1 MTFLQK
7 LEASIEKNN
16 SLLCIGLDPSLNKIP
31 EHLKQ
36 EEFPLTAFN
45 KSLIARTA
53 DAVCCYKL
61 QIAHYSAL
69 GIPGIQQSMQTIHF
83 LQSNHPNLPIILDA
97 KRADIGSTASEYA
110 KEAFDVF
117 RVDAVTVNP
126 YFGLDSLIPFLERTE
141 KGIIVL
147 CRTSNPSAKDF
158 QDLKIEGKPLYVKVA
173 EKAIEWNKKYK
184 NCLMVIGATYPDELK
199 VIRDLTP
206 DMFFLVP
213 GIGAQ
218 GGDLEKTL
226 ESGLRKDKSGL
237 LIHSSRGI
245 IYASNTEDF
254 AEAARREATK
264 LRDQINKYR
273 HGHS

>member
-7 LEASIEKNN
+7 LEASIGKNN

-36 EEFPLTAFN
+36 EEFPLFVFN
-45 KSLIARTA
+45 RAIIDRTY
-53 DAVCCYKL
+53 DFVCCYKL

-69 GIPGIQQSMQTIHF
+69 GIPGIQQLMQTLHH
-83 LQSNHPNLPIILDA
+83 LQSDYPRIPIILDA

-117 RVDAVTVNP
+117 GVDAVTVNP
-126 YFGLDSLIPFLERTE
+126 YFGLDSLVPFLERAE
-141 KGIIVL
+141 KGIIIL

-158 QDLKIEGKPLYVKVA
+158 QDLKIDGKPLYVKVA
-173 EKAIEWNKKYK
+173 EKVIEWNKKYK

-199 VIRDLTP
+199 VIRELTP
-206 DMFFLVP
+206 DMFFLIP

-218 GGDLEKTL
+218 GGDIEKTL
-226 ESGLRKDKSGL
+226 QNGLRKDKSGL
-237 LIHSSRGI
+237 IIHSSRAI
-245 IYASNTEDF
+245 IYASAGEDF
-254 AEAARREATK
+254 AEAARKEAQK
-264 LRDQINKYR
+264 LRDVINSYR
-273 HGHS
+273 N